1 MSPFQWAG
9 LSPQLISTLLTKWM
23 GLQEG
28 GRPYGSNF
36 LSLAHSP
43 SNIFQTSTGCPTP
56 KWRLVAKIVYLA
68 LCFVSCKMHCC
79 IKSEYVVGDVDG
91 LSKVSTCVFFLY
103 ENIFSLLSPSFH
115 WSTLPSLTM
124 LFSPHHLPSILLS
137 PLFLI
142 PFFPILWSTPLS
154 SFIIYL
160 QFYSPLFFSSHPLLS
175 SSPLLPPLHTFLLFL
190 SSLLSFSPLSSL
202 ICFDSEETTGD
213 WGHLS
218 SLSSSSTARGRN
230 VSDYERMLVF
240 MKEHKSLWRD
250 MTVFR

>member
-91 LSKVSTCVFFLY
+91 LSKVSTCVFFIWKYILSSL
-103 ENIFSLLSPSFH
+103 SLLPLIYSPLSHDALLSSSFTFN
-115 WSTLPSLTM
+115 SSLSSFSHPILSHPLIHSPL
-124 LFSPHHLPSILLS
+124 LFYYLSSILLS
-137 PLFLI
+137 SLFFFPSSALLFPPLASPSHVSSLPLISSVFLS
-142 PFFPILWSTPLS
+142 PFFSHLLW
-154 SFIIYL
+154 
-160 QFYSPLFFSSHPLLS
+160 Q
-175 SSPLLPPLHTFLLFL
+175 
-190 SSLLSFSPLSSL
+190 
-202 ICFDSEETTGD
+202 
-213 WGHLS
+213 
-218 SLSSSSTARGRN
+218 
-230 VSDYERMLVF
+230 
-240 MKEHKSLWRD
+240 WRD
-250 MTVFR
+250 HWWLRTPIFSVQLQYCKRKERKWLWKDVGVYEGT

>member
-91 LSKVSTCVFFLY
+91 LSKVSTCVFFYMKIYSL
-103 ENIFSLLSPSFH
+103 FSLP
-115 WSTLPSLTM
+115 
-124 LFSPHHLPSILLS
+124 PSIDLLS
-137 PLFLI
+137 PL
-142 PFFPILWSTPLS
+142 SRCS
-154 SFIIYL
+154 SLLIIYL
-160 QFYSPLFFSSHPLLS
+160 QFFSLLFFSSHSFPSSDPLP
-175 SSPLLPPLHTFLLFL
+175 SPLLLFIFN
-190 SSLLSFSPLSSL
+190 STLLSFFLPILCSPLPPSCL
-202 ICFDSEETTGD
+202 PFTRFF
-213 WGHLS
+213 
-218 SLSSSSTARGRN
+218 SSSHLFCLSLPFLLSFALTVKRP
-230 VSDYERMLVF
+230 LVI
-240 MKEHKSLWRD
+240 EDTYLLCPAPVLQEEG
-250 MTVFR
+250 T